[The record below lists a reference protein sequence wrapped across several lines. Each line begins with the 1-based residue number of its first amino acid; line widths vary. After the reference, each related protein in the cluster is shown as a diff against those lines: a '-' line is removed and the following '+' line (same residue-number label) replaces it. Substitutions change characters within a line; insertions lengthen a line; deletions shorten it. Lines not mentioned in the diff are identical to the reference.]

1 MNQSPRKTNPPF
13 RREELFRPRQWRV
26 VLADDEALPTELL
39 KRMLM
44 RLGHSV
50 VGSAQNGSEALA
62 LVRELRPDVVLMDLR
77 MPVMDGWTAMTE
89 LTRDMISPVVVV
101 SALDD
106 REALE
111 QAVTA
116 GASAFLMKPV
126 REDELDRALAL
137 AVARFADMQEI
148 RKWRADA
155 EQRARAQAAQ
165 AEELARVLRELRAAQ
180 LQLVTA
186 ARRAALASLARSL
199 THEINNA
206 LTPIIGSAQMIGMLH
221 PQDAET
227 IERTHQI
234 VQHANRIAGW
244 TAAFRQIAV
253 SQRRERIPFSFNG
266 IVQDVLNLY
275 AERLANLGIVVSTAL
290 DEHLPPMQGY
300 PDQLQEMWINL
311 VQNSVEAMRAGGSL
325 YLSTEYAAAQDMV
338 IATLSDSGIGIAAED
353 LAHVVEP
360 GFSTKRVSDEDNS
373 LGWGLFTANEIV
385 KAHQGTL
392 EIASPAEH
400 SSRGTTVR
408 LRIPLHSEVDA

>member
-1 MNQSPRKTNPPF
+1 MNQSWRKTSPPF
-13 RREELFRPRQWRV
+13 EREALFRPRQWRV
-26 VLADDEALPTELL
+26 VLADDDALPTELL

-77 MPVMDGWTAMTE
+77 MPVMDGWSAMTE
-89 LTRDMISPVVVV
+89 LARDLISPVVVV

-111 QAVTA
+111 QAAAA
-116 GASAFLMKPV
+116 GASAFLTKPV

-148 RKWRADA
+148 RKWRAAA

-186 ARRAALASLARSL
+186 ARRAAIASLARSL

-206 LTPIIGSAQMIGMLH
+206 LTPIIGSAQMIRMLH

-227 IERTHQI
+227 LERTHQI
-234 VQHANRIAGW
+234 VEHANRIAGW

-253 SQRRERIPFSFNG
+253 SQRRERISFSFNG
-266 IVQDVLNLY
+266 IVRDVLDLY
-275 AERLANLGIVVSTAL
+275 AERLAHLGIVVSTAL
-290 DEHLPPMQGY
+290 DEQLPPMQGY

-311 VQNSVEAMRAGGSL
+311 IQNAVEAMRAGGSL
-325 YLSTEYAAAQDMV
+325 HFRTEYVAAQDMV
-338 IATLSDSGIGIAAED
+338 IATLSDSGVGIAAED
-353 LAHVVEP
+353 LVHVVEP
-360 GFSTKRVSDEDNS
+360 GFSAKRVSDEDNS
-373 LGWGLFTANEIV
+373 LDWGLFTANEIV

-392 EIASPAEH
+392 AISSPAEQ
-400 SSRGTTVR
+400 SSHGMTVR
-408 LRIPLHSEVDA
+408 MRIPLHSKMDA